1 MKGSTGHLVLM
12 ELLNCRPDMEQEKH
26 FPSRASRALALYVKF
41 LRDFSPGNFHDKK
54 MSFFVRNGS
63 KVIVQSY
70 LLNVRGLKIS
80 KINK

>member
-54 MSFFVRNGS
+54 MSF
-63 KVIVQSY
+63 
-70 LLNVRGLKIS
+70 LLGMGVKLLYKAIF
-80 KINK
+80 